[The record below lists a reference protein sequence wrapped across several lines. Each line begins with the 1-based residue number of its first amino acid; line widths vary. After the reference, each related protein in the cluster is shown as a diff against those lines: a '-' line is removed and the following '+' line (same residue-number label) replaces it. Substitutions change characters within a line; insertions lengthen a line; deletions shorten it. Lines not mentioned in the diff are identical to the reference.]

1 MKTIATQDNLY
12 DFIKK
17 HDLKMTRLAQLI
29 GKSDDVVTS
38 CFKHHKDWHGRPRH
52 FNREHIAAINA
63 ALPVLA
69 REIEARRLEWGA
81 GSMPLEANRWGNTY
95 DKSVL
100 EQLKSLGFYINL
112 TGLLTRVL
120 GWKKSKKNNVM
131 SQKNSNSYGAISK
144 DDVIKINTELA
155 AIVNVLSDYEVVV
168 NED

>member
-63 ALPVLA
+63 ALPVIA
-69 REIEARRLEWGA
+69 REIEERKLEWGTD
-81 GSMPLEANRWGNTY
+81 MTQVETNRWGNTY
-95 DKSVL
+95 DKAVL
-100 EQLKSLGFYINL
+100 EQLKNLGFYINL
-112 TGLLTRVL
+112 RGMMTRVL
-120 GWKKSKKNNVM
+120 GWKKSKKDAVM
-131 SQKNSNSYGAISK
+131 SQPNSNSYGAISK

-155 AIVNVLSDYEVVV
+155 TVVNVLSDYEVVAEEV
-168 NED
+168 

>member
-38 CFKHHKDWHGRPRH
+38 CFKHHKDWHGRPRR

-63 ALPVLA
+63 ALPVIA
-69 REIEARRLEWGA
+69 RQVET
-81 GSMPLEANRWGNTY
+81 NRWGNTY
-95 DKSVL
+95 DKAVL
-100 EQLKSLGFYINL
+100 EQLKNLGFYINL
-112 TGLLTRVL
+112 RGMMTRVL
-120 GWKKSKKNNVM
+120 GWKKSKKDAVM
-131 SQKNSNSYGAISK
+131 SQPNSNSYGAISK

-155 AIVNVLSDYEVVV
+155 TVVNVLSDYEVVAEEV
-168 NED
+168 